1 MTLLIVIVL
10 VAAWSWWGY
19 VTWRDRRATSG
30 RGANSIASFSN
41 QLSVLERSRPGV
53 RVISG
58 GATAAPSDPIH
69 TAAPVGDPDAV
80 APPRS
85 AVTAAGTSAVVVPL
99 RGASQAQRLRALS
112 HPQPFESDRPG
123 VLNRPSAT
131 LTLSEAQQ
139 RRRKAVTALGATT
152 VITALLALFAGG
164 IFVPVALLAV
174 AATVGYVGLLVR
186 ARKAQIERVLKVRSL
201 DRQTA
206 PAQGAAVPAGDV
218 FAASGQ
224 ASTAPALAYG
234 DDHYG
239 SDRYLADEAR
249 YAGVA
254 N

>member
-1 MTLLIVIVL
+1 MLIVIVL

-58 GATAAPSDPIH
+58 GVSAAPSGPIH
-69 TAAPVGDPDAV
+69 AGSPVGEPAAAAPL
-80 APPRS
+80 RS
-85 AVTAAGTSAVVVPL
+85 AVTASGTSAVVVPL

-112 HPQPFESDRPG
+112 HPQSFESERPG

-152 VITALLALFAGG
+152 VITALLALLAGG
-164 IFVPVALLAV
+164 IFVPVALIAI

-186 ARKAQIERVLKVRSL
+186 ARKAQIERVIKVRSL
-201 DRQTA
+201 DRQAA
-206 PAQGAAVPAGDV
+206 PAQGAAVPVGDV
-218 FAASGQ
+218 FAASGE
-224 ASTAPALAYG
+224 ASMGPALAYG